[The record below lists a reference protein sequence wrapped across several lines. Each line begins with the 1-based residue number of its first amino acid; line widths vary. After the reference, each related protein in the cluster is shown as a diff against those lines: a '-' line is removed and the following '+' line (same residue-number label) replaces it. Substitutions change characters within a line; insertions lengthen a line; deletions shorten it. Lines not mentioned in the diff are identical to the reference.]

1 MAASTKSAPPEAA
14 ADFHARR
21 CEGVLT
27 RPDRVAADL
36 ARCEVLSGAGQA
48 ELESLAGLLTPFAAP
63 AGTVVLRR
71 GEIAD
76 RFLLVTGGSARVV
89 FGEEAA
95 HKVAVVAEGPIVG
108 EMALLRGT
116 RVSATVSAQTDMR
129 GLMGGQP
136 SRGCSPSRAC
146 WTRS

>member
-1 MAASTKSAPPEAA
+1 
-14 ADFHARR
+14 
-21 CEGVLT
+21 VLNH
-27 RPDRVAADL
+27 RDRVAADL
-36 ARCEVLSGAGQA
+36 APCDVLSGVGQA
-48 ELESLAGLLTPFAAP
+48 DLESLARLLTPFAAP
-63 AGTVVLRR
+63 AGTVLLRR
-71 GEIAD
+71 GEIGD

-95 HKVAVVAEGPIVG
+95 HKVAIVAEGPIVG

-116 RVSATVSAQTDMR
+116 RRSATVSAQTDMR
-129 GLMGGQP
+129 GLTGGQP